1 MDKIPKNLILSS
13 DYNLH
18 ELIIANFKLFL
29 CMFTKDKQKYI
40 LVIDHLFWDEIL
52 YTCKAMQQAFL
63 SLWLSLFSESFS
75 NL

>member
-1 MDKIPKNLILSS
+1 MFKFMDKIPKNLILSS

-40 LVIDHLFWDEIL
+40 LVIDHLF
-52 YTCKAMQQAFL
+52 
-63 SLWLSLFSESFS
+63 
-75 NL
+75 